1 MGRERIQILDGGMG
15 TTLESLGHSV
25 YSDLWGSELLYTNPS
40 AMQSIHKGYVE
51 AGADLV
57 ETCTYQLTPANLQ
70 SYLSSSSSTTN
81 SSEEYKEQSSSS
93 SSSIIRSSVHV
104 VHDSFHEEPGVVFS
118 CGPYGSTLKPG
129 AEYSGIYPSPYGPN
143 DPNDPSDSSETK
155 TDKVNY
161 FSTTEEGKAQEENAI
176 RHLTRFHLDKLI
188 CLLDDDE
195 GEVWKKIDWIAFE
208 TIPLLY
214 EIKAI
219 RRCMKTLN
227 EIARNKYT
235 NGHSQYD
242 GTEKQWYIK
251 KFWITCPF
259 PNGQHP
265 QLTPEGKN
273 ISIDTLLHT
282 LLNPHED
289 QEIPNGIGINCTNPL
304 YVPQLS
310 SQFTKQLNKIRRAKQ
325 EQPVFVLYPDG
336 GQVYDVHTKSWST
349 PLDSPGNAM
358 EWSKGVLEVVH
369 SIEQDKNDDDQYT
382 WDGVIVGGCC
392 KTSFGEIKALKI
404 GLDELYGMR
413 FANNI

>member
-25 YSDLWGSELLYTNPS
+25 SSDLWGSELLHTNPS
-40 AMQSIHKGYVE
+40 AMQDIHKGYVK

-81 SSEEYKEQSSSS
+81 SSEEHKGRSS
-93 SSSIIRSSVHV
+93 SSSIIRSSVNL
-104 VHDSFHEEPGVVFS
+104 VHDSFHNEPGVVFS

-129 AEYSGIYPSPYGPN
+129 AEYSGIYPPPYGPN
-143 DPNDPSDSSETK
+143 DPLDSGGTK

-161 FSTTEEGKAQEENAI
+161 FSNTEEGKAQEENAI
-176 RHLTRFHLDKLI
+176 HHLTQFHLDKLI

-195 GEVWKKIDWIAFE
+195 GKVWKKIDWIAFE

-235 NGHSQYD
+235 HGHGD
-242 GTEKQWYIK
+242 GTEKQWYKK
-251 KFWITCPF
+251 KFCITCPF
-259 PNGQHP
+259 PDGQHP

-273 ISIDTLLHT
+273 ISIDNFLHT
-282 LLNPHED
+282 LLDPHED
-289 QEIPNGIGINCTNPL
+289 EEIPDGIGINCTNPL

-310 SQFTKQLNKIRRAKQ
+310 SQFTKHLRKIRMAKQ

-336 GQVYDVHTKSWST
+336 GQVYDVHTKTWSA

-358 EWSKGVLEVVH
+358 EWSKGVLEVVR
-369 SIEQDKNDDDQYT
+369 ELEKDKNDGGQYT
-382 WDGVIVGGCC
+382 WGGVIVGGCC

-404 GLDELYGMR
+404 GLDELYG
-413 FANNI
+413 

>member
-25 YSDLWGSELLYTNPS
+25 SSDLWGSEILYTDPS
-40 AMQSIHKGYVE
+40 TMQSIHKGYVE

-70 SYLSSSSSTTN
+70 SYLSSSSTTTN
-81 SSEEYKEQSSSS
+81 SSEEHKEQSSS
-93 SSSIIRSSVHV
+93 SSSIIRSSVNL
-104 VHDSFHEEPGVVFS
+104 VHDSFHDEPGVVFS

-143 DPNDPSDSSETK
+143 DPLDSGGTK

-161 FSTTEEGKAQEENAI
+161 FPTTEEGKAQEKNAI
-176 RHLTRFHLDKLI
+176 HHLTQFHLDKLI

-195 GEVWKKIDWIAFE
+195 GKVWKKIDWIAFE

-235 NGHSQYD
+235 NGHSRND
-242 GTEKQWYIK
+242 VAEEGWYIK

-265 QLTPEGKN
+265 QLTREGNN
-273 ISIDTLLHT
+273 ISIDTLLDT
-282 LLNPHED
+282 LLHPQED
-289 QEIPNGIGINCTNPL
+289 EEIPDGIGINCTNPS
-304 YVPQLS
+304 YVPQVS
-310 SQFTKQLNKIRRAKQ
+310 SQFTKQLKKIRMAKQ
-325 EQPVFVLYPDG
+325 GQPVFVLYPDG
-336 GQVYDVHTKSWST
+336 GQVYDVHTKTWST

-358 EWSKGVLEVVH
+358 EWSKGVLEVVR
-369 SIEQDKNDDDQYT
+369 ELEKDKNDDGQYT
-382 WDGVIVGGCC
+382 WGGVIVGGCC

-404 GLDELYGMR
+404 GLDELYR
-413 FANNI
+413 